1 MSDKERSTV
10 ICHGCRWGALPGLLT
25 RCSCPDI
32 GRDLRRLK
40 TPNSGK
46 QRYSAVT
53 AVTAVN
59 GVNPVAWALPS
70 IAAASGHSAY
80 FAPVEVAG

>member
-10 ICHGCRWGALPGLLT
+10 ICHRCRWGAAPGHLT
-25 RCSCPDI
+25 QCNNPDI
-32 GRDLRRLK
+32 GGYLRKLA
-40 TPNSGK
+40 TPDSGK

-53 AVTAVN
+53 AVN
-59 GVNPVAWALPS
+59 GVNPAKWALPS
-70 IAAASGHSAY
+70 IAAASGDCSY

>member
-10 ICHGCRWGALPGLLT
+10 ICHCCRWGALPGLLT

-32 GRDLRRLK
+32 GSDLRRLK

-46 QRYSAVT
+46 QRYS

-70 IAAASGHSAY
+70 IAAASGHCAY